1 MLFNVAAQF
10 ENKRQISERDL
21 EGIGQ
26 QELLSR
32 INEINQIN
40 SREFS
45 NINDVKLGLVQV
57 HFVNTKLVKYF
68 EYQNFGLILL
78 VFSFLFIRF
87 DFREFLDER

>member
-21 EGIGQ
+21 EGSGQ
-26 QELLSR
+26 QKLLSR
-32 INEINQIN
+32 INEIKKIN
-40 SREFS
+40 SREFL
-45 NINDVKLGLVQV
+45 NTNNPDLGKV